1 MPALAGAAGIFI
13 GSAVIISWKVSGTSL
28 ESVFVNTM
36 PMKFNTALALVLL
49 GVALWLTHVRLGGPL
64 ERFKS
69 VAAILCAFLPV
80 LIGAMTLVEYSFG
93 WNLGIDEMLFPDPYG
108 AAQMLSP
115 GRMAPTSA
123 INIVLLGSAILL
135 APSGNRLKAELSQSF
150 AIVAGLIG
158 SFCLVGYLF
167 GVDAFHGTGAYSHM
181 SVLAGMLF
189 VALAAGV
196 AFLNPESEPA
206 STLLSDGAGG
216 RLARR
221 LLLVTLIIPVST
233 GWSVLACVRS
243 GWFGPE
249 FGTAVLVVS
258 TITITGGYIYR
269 LAILFNRIDAGRIQ
283 GHDALALRAHELDR
297 SKREAQ
303 NQASLLQS
311 IISSIGDGV
320 IVADSG
326 GRIPH
331 FNPAAERILDI
342 GNTEG
347 SPEAWAEKYGV
358 FLPDR
363 VTRFPAREMAL
374 SRAIRGEESDDIEL
388 FVRNVKVPNGATIR
402 STGRPLRD
410 AAGNLIGG
418 VVVFR
423 DVTDRDRVKKERD
436 LLFNLSSDML
446 CVVGFD
452 GYFKQL
458 NPAWQRTLGWT
469 VEELMSKPCTD
480 FIHPEDLRSTVDTLT
495 PKPGEGPSPGAGA
508 ITFENRYACK
518 DGSYR
523 WMSWNSHLSLD
534 EQLIVGVARDI
545 TGQRKADETRA
556 MLAAIV
562 ETSDASIIGET
573 LDGEIVAWNPGAE
586 RMYGYTSKE
595 AIGGAISMLIPPDR
609 SNEESDMLG
618 RIRTGERVPPY
629 ETARMTQG
637 GKRIDVW
644 LAASPI
650 RDAGGRVIGTS
661 RISRDITRIKEIEQ
675 EVKRKADELAQSN
688 AELERFAYIASHDL
702 QEPLRMVTSYT
713 QLLAKR
719 YAGKLDKEADEYIA
733 FAVDGSNRMRAL
745 INDILAYSRIGT
757 RGKPFEPTSVQT
769 VLDDAIGNL
778 ENAIKESG
786 AVITHTSLPTVLVD
800 GSQLVQVFQN
810 LIGNAIKFRREDP
823 PRVHVSAEQTGTE
836 WVFSVHDN
844 GIGIDSKY
852 FDRLFVMFQRLH
864 GRSDYPGTGIG
875 LALSKKIVERHGGRI
890 WVESK
895 LGEDSTFHF
904 TIPTERRK

>member
-13 GSAVIISWKVSGTSL
+13 GFAVIISWEVNYTPLQSVIPGT
-28 ESVFVNTM
+28 VTM
-36 PMKFNTALALVLL
+36 KANTALAFVLL
-49 GVALWLTHVRLGGPL
+49 GVALWLTHVELDKRHERLK
-64 ERFKS
+64 RA
-69 VAAILCAFLPV
+69 VAALCALLPA
-80 LIGAMTLVEYSFG
+80 LIGAMTLVEYSIG
-93 WNLGIDEMLFPDPYG
+93 WNLGIDEMLFPEPFG
-108 AAQMLSP
+108 AAHTSFP
-115 GRMAPTSA
+115 NRMAPTTA
-123 INIVLLGSAILL
+123 ISFILLGSAILL
-135 APSGNRLKAELSQSF
+135 ASSGIRRKAWLTQSL
-150 AIVAGLIG
+150 AVVAGLVG
-158 SFCLVGYLF
+158 SFCLIGYLY
-167 GVDAFHGTGAYSHM
+167 GVDAFLGIAKYTPMAVLTGA
-181 SVLAGMLF
+181 LF
-189 VALAAGV
+189 VALAVGIT
-196 AFLNPESEPA
+196 FLDPESEPVL
-206 STLLSDGAGG
+206 TLLSDGAGG

-221 LLLVTLIIPVST
+221 LLLVTLIIPIST

-243 GWFGPE
+243 GWYGPE

-283 GHDALALRAHELDR
+283 GHDALALRAHELNR
-297 SKREAQ
+297 SKRDLED
-303 NQASLLQS
+303 QAALLQS

-326 GRIPH
+326 GKITH
-331 FNPAAERILDI
+331 FNPAAERML
-342 GNTEG
+342 GGRPTEDA
-347 SPEAWAEKYGV
+347 PEAWAEKCGM

-363 VTRFPAREMAL
+363 VTRFPAHEMT
-374 SRAIRGEESDDIEL
+374 SRALQGEESNDVEL
-388 FVRNVKVPNGATIR
+388 FVRNTGFPNGISIR
-402 STGRPLRD
+402 LTGRPLKNSD
-410 AAGNLIGG
+410 GNLIGG

-423 DVTDRDRVKKERD
+423 DVTERDKVKKERD
-436 LLFNLSSDML
+436 LLFNLSTDML
-446 CVVGFD
+446 CVAGFD

-469 VEELMSKPCTD
+469 VEELMSLPCMNY
-480 FIHPEDLRSTVDTLT
+480 IHPEDRELTMETLT
-495 PKPGEGPSPGAGA
+495 PNPGGGPSPGVDV

-518 DGSYR
+518 DGSYK
-523 WMSWNSHLSLD
+523 WLSWNSHLSLD
-534 EQLIVGVARDI
+534 DQLIVGVARDI
-545 TGQRKADETRA
+545 TEQRQAGETRA

-562 ETSDASIIGET
+562 ETSDASIVGET
-573 LDGEIVAWNPGAE
+573 LDGKIITWNPGAE
-586 RMYGYTSKE
+586 HVYGYTSKE

-609 SNEESDMLG
+609 SDEESDMLG
-618 RIRTGERVPPY
+618 RVRAGERVPPY
-629 ETARMTQG
+629 ETARLTKG

-650 RDAGGRVIGTS
+650 RDAGGMVIGTS
-661 RISRDITRIKEIEQ
+661 RISRDITRLKEAER
-675 EVKRKADELAQSN
+675 EVKRKGEELAQSN

-719 YAGKLDKEADEYIA
+719 YAGKLDKEADEFIA
-733 FAVDGSNRMRAL
+733 YAVDGSNRMRAL

-778 ENAIKESG
+778 EHAIKESG

-800 GSQLVQVFQN
+800 GSQLLQVFQN
-810 LIGNAIKFRREDP
+810 LIGNAIKFRREGP
-823 PRVHVSAEQTGTE
+823 PRVHVSAEKTETE

-895 LGEDSTFHF
+895 LGEDTTFHF